1 MYLLFE
7 LKEVR
12 LKEIKYH
19 VDKSLYEF
27 YDCEEIFNFNEILL
41 SYSIWNIWF
50 LLVQVNYAFTLC
62 WNKINLLLA
71 LLNLLNLLLSSENM
85 VASNLTIFS
94 RVDNIPNFRNW
105 YRQEKDFRKSTFTNG
120 ILFEKHT
127 NINYLYRRTKFKLIK
142 EHDSDF
148 ACMRMRC
155 TIANRIS
162 ENWQYCFKEK
172 IHRTKKHKVIRNFIY
187 VKIAGK
193 WYKFS
198 I

>member
-1 MYLLFE
+1 MSINRYMNFMTAKRFLISM
-7 LKEVR
+7 R
-12 LKEIKYH
+12 
-19 VDKSLYEF
+19 F
-27 YDCEEIFNFNEILL
+27 YCHTAYEIFDC
-41 SYSIWNIWF
+41 YSF
-50 LLVQVNYAFTLC
+50 RFNYAFALC

-71 LLNLLNLLLSSENM
+71 LLNLLNPLLWSENI
-85 VASNLTIFS
+85 VAWNLTIFS
-94 RVDNIPNFRNW
+94 RVDNIPNFPNW
-105 YRQEKDFRKSTFTNG
+105 CRQEKDFRKSTFTNG

-127 NINYLYRRTKFKLIK
+127 NINYLYGRTKFKLIK

-162 ENWQYCFKEK
+162 ENWQHRFKEK
-172 IHRTKKHKVIRNFIY
+172 IHRTKKHKVICNFIY